1 MRMKVV
7 WISLEGLSLLMLAYR
22 LFGIIL
28 ILGIHPFAK
37 WKVEEMGSFSSK
49 ITSNIEIK
57 E

>member
-7 WISLEGLSLLMLAYR
+7 WISMEGLSLLMLAYR

-49 ITSNIEIK
+49 VTSNIEIK